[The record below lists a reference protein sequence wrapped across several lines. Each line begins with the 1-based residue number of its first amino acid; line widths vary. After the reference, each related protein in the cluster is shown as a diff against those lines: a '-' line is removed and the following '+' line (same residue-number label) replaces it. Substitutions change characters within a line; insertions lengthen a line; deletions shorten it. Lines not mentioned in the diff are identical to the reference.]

1 MPNIC
6 VLPNVLSIGWLLAS
20 NPGLIRVWLRRK
32 FKNFRRASRESL
44 SLSFIFNTFPN
55 VTLYVLAGYSDQKF
69 SPRFARKFK
78 FKFHL
83 QHFSECHA
91 LCFSRVC
98 NTRPVNLCKHLVK
111 SIGWGSGIPKSK
123 SCFFFYGTHTS
134 LRKVHRIKHV
144 GSWI

>member
-1 MPNIC
+1 MQT
-6 VLPNVLSIGWLLAS
+6 
-20 NPGLIRVWLRRK
+20 K
-32 FKNFRRASRESL
+32 TFRRASRESL

-98 NTRPVNLCKHLVK
+98 NTRPVNLCQHLVQ

-123 SCFFFYGTHTS
+123 SCC
-134 LRKVHRIKHV
+134 I
-144 GSWI
+144 